1 MVSGVLWA
9 GCMGV
14 FLTVGRFGLLV
25 GRLRPLLL
33 PGGR

>member
-9 GCMGV
+9 GMGV